1 MTEPKQPT
9 SFARVIVTPVI
20 LIVAGLL
27 IGSVTGQTLIAVA
40 VAAVVAIVYILWAS
54 RR

>member
-1 MTEPKQPT
+1 MTEPKQGT
-9 SFARVIVTPVI
+9 SFARVIVTPII

-27 IGSVTGQTLIAVA
+27 IGSVTGQTLACVA
-40 VAAVVAIVYILWAS
+40 VAAVVAIGYIIVAS